1 MNASQSPPPTDPGE
15 SEAPR
20 WADDAV
26 SAHPMLAR
34 TDGRLTID
42 GVAVDEIVARFGSP
56 VYVVSESTLRAR
68 AREAQAAM
76 AAAWAEGDVLLL
88 PSVKANP
95 VVALQR
101 VLAEEGCGCDL
112 FGGAE
117 LEVAVR
123 AGIDPQR
130 ISVNGSAK
138 DAATIER
145 AVALGARITIDDVH
159 EIELA
164 RAAAQKLGRS
174 ARLSIRLRPQLQID
188 AVSDGN
194 AALSISGTPVLIR
207 DAYARYKP
215 GVPSDD
221 LDAAAQA
228 LDAPELD
235 LIGAMMHFPRHTTDL
250 AVIGHVAS
258 RFTEAIAELSE
269 RLRGWRPRCIDV
281 GGGFSPAGDPFG
293 RALPGSADRPPAPSI
308 GEYAATIGTALRAG
322 LRDRGIDPAFI
333 QLEIEPGRWMFGPCG
348 IHVTSVR
355 NVKRQS
361 RPFAHAWVETDTTQ
375 HFLPSIT
382 GERCRFP
389 VTVAD
394 MPDQPRAPLTA
405 DIVGRSC
412 QADVL
417 APGERLPLVAP
428 DDLLVFCGTGAYQEV
443 GAGNFNAMPR
453 PGTVL
458 VTDGKARL
466 VRRAETI
473 DDVLGRD
480 IEPSR
485 SAAA

>member
-1 MNASQSPPPTDPGE
+1 MSTAETD
-15 SEAPR
+15 APR
-20 WADDAV
+20 WHDDAV
-26 SAHPMLAR
+26 AAHPMLSR
-34 TDGRLTID
+34 TD
-42 GVAVDEIVARFGSP
+42 GVAVDEIVARLGSP
-56 VYVVSESTLRAR
+56 VYVVSERTLRAR
-68 AREAQAAM
+68 AREAQAGL
-76 AAAWAEGDVLLL
+76 AAAWPEGDVFLL

-130 ISVNGSAK
+130 ISVNGTAK

-159 EIELA
+159 ESELA
-164 RAAAQKLGRS
+164 RAAARALGRQ
-174 ARLSIRLRPQLQID
+174 ARVSIRLRPELETD
-188 AVSDGN
+188 AISDGN
-194 AALSISGTPVLIR
+194 AALAQGGRPVLIR

-215 GVPSDD
+215 GVPFDD

-228 LDAPELD
+228 LQASELD
-235 LIGAMMHFPRHTTDL
+235 VIGAMMHFPRHTTDL
-250 AVIGHVAS
+250 DVIGHVAS
-258 RFTEAIAELSE
+258 RFTAAIAELSE
-269 RLRGWRPRCIDV
+269 RWPGWRPRCIDV

-293 RALPGSADRPPAPSI
+293 RALPASADRPPAPSI
-308 GEYAATIGTALRAG
+308 GDYAATIAAALRAG
-322 LRDRGIDPAFI
+322 LGAHGIDSAGI
-333 QLEIEPGRWMFGPCG
+333 QLEMEPGRWMFGPCG

-361 RPFAHAWVETDTTQ
+361 RPIAHTWVETDTTQ
-375 HFLPSIT
+375 HFLPGIT
-382 GERCRFP
+382 GERSRFP

-394 MPDQPRAPLTA
+394 MPDGTLASLTA

-417 APGERLPLVAP
+417 ASSERLPLVAA

-458 VTDGKARL
+458 VSDGEARL

-480 IEPSR
+480 LEPAHGG
-485 SAAA
+485 AA